1 MRIAQRLPLETA
13 VVLVVPH
20 LFRRLELVVVV
31 IKPTQMDLLVLVG
44 LAGVAGELDR
54 LTCELITTTEPIRTG
69 LVT

>member
-20 LFRRLELVVVV
+20 LFRRMEIIVVV

-44 LAGVAGELDR
+44 LAGVAGELGR
-54 LTCELITTTEPIRTG
+54 LTRE
-69 LVT
+69 